1 MNTARKLLLAG
12 LACSIWAAPV
22 MAESEHGFSRMFV
35 FGDSLSDPGNRFAVT
50 GETAQPPFDP
60 IPSAAY
66 GVGAHHF
73 SNGETWVEV
82 LARDMG
88 LTEWAKPA
96 NRDPAFGNY
105 AYGGARARAY
115 DSTAPSFSDQ
125 VGQWMGNGNCTPGV
139 PQTDTLFVV
148 QFGGNDLRD
157 VLAPPLGVDP
167 NTVIPSAIESIVTNI
182 GVLRFCGA
190 QHFLIATV
198 PDLGATPLVPEP
210 AKPLVSAVAAQFNFF
225 LESTLTAVHPGLNR
239 GTVDLFAFVNS
250 DNGFANTDAPCL
262 TFGVTE
268 GAFCKDRDDYLFWDA
283 IHPTKEAH
291 AILGGI
297 ARGDLPAAN

>member
-66 GVGAHHF
+66 GIGGHHF
-73 SNGETWVEV
+73 SNGQTWVEV
-82 LARDMG
+82 MARDMG

-96 NRDPAFGNY
+96 SRDPAFGNY

-115 DSTAPSFSDQ
+115 DSSVPSFSDQ
-125 VGQWMGNGNCTPGV
+125 VGQWIGNGNCTPGV
-139 PQTDTLFVV
+139 AQSDALFVV
-148 QFGGNDLRD
+148 QFGGNDIRD
-157 VLAPPLGVDP
+157 VLAPPAGVDP
-167 NTVIPSAIESIVTNI
+167 NAVIPAAIESIVTNI

-198 PDLGATPLVPEP
+198 PG
-210 AKPLVSAVAAQFNFF
+210 SRRHAAG
-225 LESTLTAVHPGLNR
+225 S
-239 GTVDLFAFVNS
+239 
-250 DNGFANTDAPCL
+250 
-262 TFGVTE
+262 
-268 GAFCKDRDDYLFWDA
+268 
-283 IHPTKEAH
+283 
-291 AILGGI
+291 
-297 ARGDLPAAN
+297 